1 MLPEEI
7 EREYIQWLKD
17 NGKAE
22 YKLDN
27 VYYKDNKTIKC
38 KKEMIWKFNS
48 TPEDFEEFCKIKNI
62 SYDDLKYA
70 VTVKLNMELNKPLKQ
85 NIPKNKKTT
94 TVTYIGMKTDTFTF
108 YQCDDCGCAEV
119 LSNSYYC
126 PNCGKKII

>member
-62 SYDDLKYA
+62 SYDD
-70 VTVKLNMELNKPLKQ
+70 
-85 NIPKNKKTT
+85 
-94 TVTYIGMKTDTFTF
+94 
-108 YQCDDCGCAEV
+108 
-119 LSNSYYC
+119 
-126 PNCGKKII
+126 